1 MEITTIK
8 KSSFT
13 MNNQPSDQ
21 CDILWK
27 AKTRFKDYK
36 YMCCHILW
44 RGTNLSGHLME
55 YIS

>member
-21 CDILWK
+21 CDIRWK

-36 YMCCHILW
+36 YMCCHIIW